1 MREFKKKNETVH
13 FPNDKLSNVFLLLL
27 KVPNFKLNEDRVRE
41 AEKCEVKKKVKE
53 KRQKRKMR

>member
-41 AEKCEVKKKVKE
+41 AEKCEVKKK
-53 KRQKRKMR
+53 